1 MLWINS
7 EHSQLSIYFVASNL
21 FMVIEIDLYGIQI
34 DHDYRNR
41 FLLLMVIESDLDLN
55 FYTNRL

>member
-7 EHSQLSIYFVASNL
+7 EHSQLSIYFVASYL

-41 FLLLMVIESDLDLN
+41 FLLLMVI
-55 FYTNRL
+55 